1 MSTVD
6 SSERDNEETLFVKEE
21 QVMGNLPSSCQQT
34 EAFRRKLLQ
43 HAVHAVWKISDNE
56 PQQELCGA
64 VVTPI
69 PIPAENGSREQENAP
84 KRCGELSA

>member
-1 MSTVD
+1 M
-6 SSERDNEETLFVKEE
+6 
-21 QVMGNLPSSCQQT
+21 
-34 EAFRRKLLQ
+34 
-43 HAVHAVWKISDNE
+43 ISDNE